1 MKVLILSHAGPVEG
15 EIDDPAD
22 CVVGNRATVRVLD
35 GQNPPQ
41 YMAGV
46 IAEVFEDAPA

>member
-22 CVVGNRATVRVLD
+22 CVVGNRATVRVLPVTD
-35 GQNPPQ
+35 PPE
-41 YMAGV
+41 YVAGV